1 VWRVVPED
9 ITRLAMLK
17 RGEVDVAYSLR
28 GPLGEEVQRTP
39 GLKLVP
45 TVISG
50 TQWLDFGP
58 LQWDPKSPWHD
69 RRVRLAAALAFDR
82 DAINKAETLGHS
94 KPTGSIIPSAFEYA
108 LAIPP
113 YPYDPARAK
122 KLLAEAG
129 YPNGFEAGD
138 YACDSSYS
146 SVAEAIG
153 NYLGGVGIKTK
164 VRPMERA
171 AFLGQWRDKQ
181 IRGVLQAG
189 AGGLG
194 NAATRVQN
202 YYAKEG
208 LYTWGAHPDMEDLFV
223 QQAREMDP
231 KRREALLHQIQRLAH
246 ERVMQA
252 PLWELG
258 FLNATGPRVVESGLG
273 LIALHPY
280 SSPYED
286 LKLKN

>member
-1 VWRVVPED
+1 
-9 ITRLAMLK
+9 
-17 RGEVDVAYSLR
+17 
-28 GPLGEEVQRTP
+28 
-39 GLKLVP
+39 
-45 TVISG
+45 
-50 TQWLDFGP
+50 
-58 LQWDPKSPWHD
+58 
-69 RRVRLAAALAFDR
+69 VRLAAALAFDR